1 MSLFKK
7 VLSSVGIGS
16 AKVDTVLYE
25 DRFVPGEVM
34 EGVVKIKGGSLE
46 QDIEEIYF
54 TIQTSYQVEKDDTK
68 VTKTAVLESFKLGES
83 LRIRAGEEV
92 EIPISLILP
101 FDTPLTVGR
110 TKVWVA
116 TGLDIKGAVD
126 PSDKDYVDVVAGE
139 VMGALFD
146 SLEEL
151 GFELYD
157 AECEAVNRFRAR
169 LPFVQEF
176 ELKPRSGPFRGRF
189 DELEIICNPYED
201 GADFYI
207 ELDRRARGISGFFAE
222 MLDADEVGLN
232 LKVSRYELDELTDRL
247 YDLLNSYS
255 Y

>member
-34 EGVVKIKGGSLE
+34 EGVVKIKGGNLE
-46 QDIEEIYF
+46 QDIDEIYF
-54 TIQTSYQVEKDDTK
+54 TINTSYQVEKDDRK
-68 VTKTAVLESFKLGES
+68 LTKTAVLESFKLGES
-83 LRIRAGEEV
+83 IRIRAGEEM
-92 EIPISLILP
+92 ELPISLTLP
-101 FDTPLTVGR
+101 YDTPLTVGR

-116 TGLDIKGAVD
+116 TGLDIKGGVD
-126 PSDKDYVDVVAGE
+126 PSDKDYVEVVAGE
-139 VMGALFD
+139 VMAAFFD

-151 GFELYD
+151 GFQLYD
-157 AECEAVNRFRAR
+157 AECEAVNRFRSR

-189 DELEIICNPYED
+189 DELEVICYPYEE

-207 ELDRRARGISGFFAE
+207 ELDRRARGFKGYMAE

-232 LKVSRYELDELTDRL
+232 LKISRYDLDGLTDRL
-247 YDLLNSYS
+247 HDLIAEYDY
-255 Y
+255 